1 MRSRKLTDI
10 TTGVVAA
17 IRTGVAA
24 LVGFIIAAL
33 AANGFDLPEEFAANL
48 TAVLFVVATGLYN
61 LVVVWLEK
69 NVSPKFGILLGIPKT
84 PTYENT
90 PK

>member
-1 MRSRKLTDI
+1 MNDI

-24 LVGFIIAAL
+24 LVGFILAAL

-48 TAVLFVVATGLYN
+48 TAVLFVLATGLYN

-69 NVSPKFGILLGIPKT
+69 NVSPKFGLLLGIPKA
-84 PTYENT
+84 PNYDNSIR
-90 PK
+90 